1 MATKH
6 ITMTPLEYIDY
17 IKKLKD
23 DIPRMAI
30 KDAIIQSAFV
40 LRGTIQNRIGR
51 KGTDSF
57 DEPLK
62 PYSEKPMYAT
72 KEMFINSSSFRPR
85 GKPEQGKKRSSP
97 TKANG
102 EQRKTMYLEHG
113 YKELRDIQGRPTDI
127 TNLHYR
133 LDLFKDFGV
142 DFDETAAY
150 IGFSNDKEI
159 KKRKWLEEHYN
170 TTIFMATSKE
180 MKDFENLVL
189 GNYLKKLSL

>member
-1 MATKH
+1 
-6 ITMTPLEYIDY
+6 MTPLEYIDY

-57 DEPLK
+57 DVPLK
-62 PYSEKPMYAT
+62 PYSETPMYAT
-72 KEMFINSSSFRPR
+72 KKMFARDSAFRPR
-85 GKPEQGKKRSSP
+85 GKPEEGKKRSKP

-102 EQRKTMYLEHG
+102 EPRKTMYLEHG
-113 YKELRDIQGRPTDI
+113 YKQLRDVQGMKTDI

-159 KKRKWLEEHYN
+159 KKRKWLEKHYN